1 MLILSR
7 KLNESIVIDGRI
19 IVKIL
24 RIERDTVKI
33 GIQAPAELPVHRQ
46 EVFDMIQ
53 RNKQASMN
61 AGTETIAKSPQAQV
75 TPITEPAKPVAPPTP
90 PPPPARGASGS
101 AGTAGQDNGPKQ

>member
-24 RIERDTVKI
+24 RIDRDTVKL

-46 EVFDMIQ
+46 EIYDAIQ
-53 RNKQASMN
+53 RNKQAQTPPSSQN
-61 AGTETIAKSPQAQV
+61 VGTGAIPKAPGAQV
-75 TPITEPAKPVAPPTP
+75 TPPTP
-90 PPPPARGASGS
+90 PAPPAPRPPHANP
-101 AGTAGQDNGPKQ
+101 DEK

>member
-24 RIERDTVKI
+24 RIERETVKL
-33 GIQAPAELPVHRQ
+33 GIQAPQELQVHRQ

-53 RNKQASMN
+53 RNKQAGG
-61 AGTETIAKSPQAQV
+61 AGPGS
-75 TPITEPAKPVAPPTP
+75 APPAGE
-90 PPPPARGASGS
+90 PPPA
-101 AGTAGQDNGPKQ
+101 GPKPDAPK

>member
-24 RIERDTVKI
+24 RIDRDTVKL

-46 EVFDMIQ
+46 EIFDAIQ
-53 RNKQASMN
+53 RNKQSPASPGSPN
-61 AGTETIAKSPQAQV
+61 VAGGGIPKPPAAK
-75 TPITEPAKPVAPPTP
+75 VAPP
-90 PPPPARGASGS
+90 
-101 AGTAGQDNGPKQ
+101 GPSRSRENEE